1 MDLEDNMLSEISQP
15 ERDKSCIIPLYVE
28 SKIVIRKLSGA
39 ESRRKE
45 KQLKGTKFQLHKLNK
60 F

>member
-15 ERDKSCIIPLYVE
+15 ERDKSCIISLYVE

-39 ESRRKE
+39 ENRRKE